1 MKPTQQEIID
11 LAREAGHPDA
21 ILEFAPAAIERL
33 VHLALER
40 FGAGGGEPVA
50 WPAGSAQLHI
60 SLLNMGKAM
69 AKERSREIGDAWNQ
83 LADLLALLA
92 KSRDIHPSPADLR
105 DEYLRGLEE
114 GFKEGWIECS
124 KWAQRDDLIAD
135 IGSPSY
141 EACVSAVKALKGK
154 Q

>member
-1 MKPTQQEIID
+1 MKPTTEQIIE
-11 LAREAGHPDA
+11 LAREAGFNASNGFSQLIARHGNGSWVD
-21 ILEFAPAAIERL
+21 ISEELTRFAAL
-33 VHLALER
+33 LLER
-40 FGAGGGEPVA
+40 FGAGGGEPVGEILNYVGDVD
-50 WPAGSAQLHI
+50 WI
-60 SLLNMGKAM
+60 SYVPLPKTKLYT
-69 AKERSREIGDAWNQ
+69 Q
-83 LADLLALLA
+83 
-92 KSRDIHPSPADLR
+92 PSPTDLR
-105 DEYLRGLEE
+105 AEYLRGLED

>member
-11 LAREAGHPDA
+11 VAREVGFVVHRGEQTF
-21 ILEFAPAAIERL
+21 LGMIERL

-50 WPAGSAQLHI
+50 FMVETESAAMTWPA
-60 SLLNMGKAM
+60 KDYD
-69 AKERSREIGDAWNQ
+69 E
-83 LADLLALLA
+83 ALTYCAFGELPI
-92 KSRDIHPSPADLR
+92 KLYTHPSPTDLR
-105 DEYLRGLEE
+105 AEYVRGLAE

-135 IGSPSY
+135 IDSPSY